1 MKKLFSVPIL
11 LLAVIPIAALAADSG
26 EDVSPIMSR
35 LVLQLGIIVL
45 AARFAGLL
53 IQKVKVPS
61 VLIELGIGIII
72 GPHLLGGFSLPGF
85 PNGIFVPD
93 GGIPATGI
101 PVTHELYA
109 IATIASIIM
118 LFSAGLETD
127 LTLLLRFSI
136 TGLAV
141 GTGGVIASFCFAS
154 FVVTHYFGWSM
165 SDPAHLPTV
174 LFMAVMCVSTSLGIV
189 ARILSEKRKMDSP
202 EGVTILASAVIDD
215 MLGIVALTVVIG
227 IIASSGGAAAA
238 EGLGGQSP
246 HPVLNVAKS
255 IAVWLFC
262 TAMGILFAGQLA
274 RAIKRFKSV
283 IYISIVALGL
293 ALVLAS
299 IFQMAGLAMI
309 IGAYV
314 VGLSLSKTDLTDTVR
329 DTLEVVNSFFVPVFF
344 VVMGMM
350 VNLHAV
356 LSKEVLIFGAL
367 LSAAMICAKVI
378 GCGLPTFFFNF
389 NRLGAIRIGMGMV
402 PRGEVSFIIA
412 GIGLSSSVLSQAMFG
427 AGVMMVL
434 ACAIV
439 SPPIVSMLFSSPK
452 KGVKKERYVRQTVS
466 TPVAVPTHELTDLL
480 ELRVVQAFRSEGF
493 FIHVISLDSHNTVYH
508 LRKNDI
514 HITLHIGYTGLEFES
529 DQKDVALA
537 KAITHETL
545 LHINNAVSGVKDLIK
560 PEKMLEELTDSQW
573 RGDSMFKSALSP
585 FCIIPS
591 LKADSKREVV
601 EKLVG
606 MLQEHGLLN
615 KEAHAAAVDAVME
628 REASMSTGM
637 QHGVAMPHARTDAVD
652 KITLAVGL
660 SRTGIDFDSLDKEP
674 SKIFVLI
681 LSPESTESPHIQVLA
696 NISALLNN
704 EEMRE
709 NLLACNS
716 QEEIHKF
723 FMGGLGN

>member
-1 MKKLFSVPIL
+1 MKKSHSFSKPL
-11 LLAVIPIAALAADSG
+11 LLLMAIPIAALASGDSG
-26 EDVSPIMSR
+26 EDVSPIMAR

-45 AARFAGLL
+45 AARVAGLL

-72 GPHLLGGFSLPGF
+72 GPHLLGGHPLPGF
-85 PNGIFVPD
+85 PNGIFVPE

-127 LTLLLRFSI
+127 LALLLRFSI

-141 GTGGVIASFCFAS
+141 GTGGVIVSFCFAS
-154 FVVTHYFGWSM
+154 FVVTHYFGWHM
-165 SDPAHLPTV
+165 TDPAHLPTV

-189 ARILSEKRKMDSP
+189 ARILSEKHKMDSP

-215 MLGIVALTVVIG
+215 MLGIVALTVVTG
-227 IIASSGGAAAA
+227 ILGASA
-238 EGLGGQSP
+238 GLGGGSP

-255 IAVWLFC
+255 IAVWLFF
-262 TAMGILFAGQLA
+262 TALGILFAGQLA
-274 RAIKRFKSV
+274 RAIKKFKSV
-283 IYISIVALGL
+283 IYISIVALGI

-299 IFQMAGLAMI
+299 VFQMAGLAMI

-350 VNLHAV
+350 VNVHAV
-356 LSKEVLIFGAL
+356 LSKEVLLFGAA
-367 LSAAMICAKVI
+367 LSLAMIASKVI

-389 NRLGAIRIGMGMV
+389 NRLGALRIGMGMV

-412 GIGLSSSVLSQAMFG
+412 GIGLSSGVLSQSMFG

-434 ACAIV
+434 ACAVV
-439 SPPIVSMLFSSPK
+439 SPPIVSALFSSPK
-452 KGVKKERYVRQTVS
+452 KGVRKELYVRQTVS
-466 TPVAVPTHELTDLL
+466 TPIAVPTHELTGLL
-480 ELRVVQAFRSEGF
+480 ELRLVQAFRSEGF
-493 FIHVISLDSHNTVYH
+493 FIHAISLDSHNTVYH
-508 LRKNDI
+508 LRKNAI
-514 HITLHIGYTGLEFES
+514 HITLHTGYTGLEFES
-529 DQKDVALA
+529 DKKDVILV

-545 LHINNAVSGVKDLIK
+545 LHINNAVAGVKDLIK
-560 PEKMLEELTDSQW
+560 PEKILEDVTDSEP
-573 RGDSMFKSALSP
+573 RTDSKFKDALSP

-591 LKADSKREVV
+591 LKAGSKREVV

-606 MLQEHGLLN
+606 MLHEHGLIN
-615 KEAHAAAVDAVME
+615 KEHDDAVNAVME

-660 SRTGIDFDSLDKEP
+660 SRAGINFDSLDGEP

-696 NISALLNN
+696 NISALLNS
-704 EEMRE
+704 EEMR
-709 NLLACNS
+709 NKLLECKS
-716 QEEIHKF
+716 QDEIHKF
-723 FMGGLGN
+723 FMGGLG